1 MAGQVSAAAITERTA
16 NLTDLSRAKR
26 LTYYQGFIGRSLPVL
41 FERPGKDSE
50 RTGLTDNY
58 LRVRISSDEDLANT
72 IRTVE
77 ITAALDGLALGHLL
91 SSSPS
96 GMAPLPLFA

>member
-1 MAGQVSAAAITERTA
+1 MPAHVPAATITERTA
-16 NLTDLSRAKR
+16 RMTGLSRTKR
-26 LTYYQGFIGRSLPVL
+26 LAYYQRFIGRSLPVL

-58 LRVRISSDEDLANT
+58 LRVNLTSDEDLANT

-96 GMAPLPLFA
+96 GLTPLPLLA

>member
-1 MAGQVSAAAITERTA
+1 MTGQVPTATVTERTA
-16 NLTDLSRAKR
+16 RLTRLSRVKR
-26 LTYYQGFIGRSLPVL
+26 LAYYQQFIGRSLPVL

-58 LRVRISSDEDLANT
+58 IRVNVSSHEDLANT
-72 IRTVE
+72 MRTVE

-91 SSSPS
+91 SSHPN
-96 GMAPLPLFA
+96 GLGPLPLLA